1 MAKKEKRISINAL
14 EKIAK
19 EQFPESVTEQWFDIE
34 VTIKRSLPLKEMM
47 QFVQEVVDACFTT
60 DGTFVPEI
68 MDFATKSGILTHYAN
83 FTLPDNLEKQYW
95 LIYSTGA
102 VDMVCQHINMVQ
114 LQEMIGG
121 INRKIDHMCDT
132 DIVATKAKLN
142 DLYEAFV
149 KMGTEV
155 SELFSGVNADELQ
168 KMVGNLGSTELS
180 EEKIVS
186 AYIEHM
192 KKSAG
197 GESNDK

>member
-197 GESNDK
+197 GESNHK

>member
-132 DIVATKAKLN
+132 DIIATKAKLN

>member
-34 VTIKRSLPLKEMM
+34 VTIKRSLPLKEMLE
-47 QFVQEVVDACFTT
+47 FVQEVVDACFTT

-168 KMVGNLGSTELS
+168 KMVGALGNTELS

-192 KKSAG
+192 KKNVG
-197 GESNDK
+197 GENDDK

>member
-14 EKIAK
+14 EKVAK

-34 VTIKRSLPLKEMM
+34 VTIKRSLPLKEMLE
-47 QFVQEVVDACFTT
+47 FVQEVVDACFTT
-60 DGTFVPEI
+60 DGTFVPEV

-102 VDMVCQHINMVQ
+102 VDMVCQHINMTQ

-155 SELFSGVNADELQ
+155 SDLFGGVNADELQ

-192 KKSAG
+192 KKDTG
-197 GESNDK
+197 GENDDK

>member
-34 VTIKRSLPLKEMM
+34 VTIKRSLPLKEML

-155 SELFSGVNADELQ
+155 SDLFSGVNAEELQ
-168 KMVGNLGSTELS
+168 KMVGALGGTEMN

-192 KKSAG
+192 KKGAG

>member
-168 KMVGNLGSTELS
+168 KMVGALGNTELS

-197 GESNDK
+197 GENNDK